1 MSCRLE
7 LVFVCLF
14 CFSFSLL
21 LGLLHL
27 HPPSST
33 PVTWTE
39 SSEGILLPCYVK
51 YWCVLLM

>member
-14 CFSFSLL
+14 CFSFSPL